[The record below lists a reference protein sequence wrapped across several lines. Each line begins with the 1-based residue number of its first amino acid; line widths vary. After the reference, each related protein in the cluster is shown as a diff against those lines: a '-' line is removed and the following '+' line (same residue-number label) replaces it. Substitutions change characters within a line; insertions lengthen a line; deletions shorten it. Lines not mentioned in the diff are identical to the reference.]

1 MKVKTLKS
9 FWFKQTETEVTEI
22 ALSPAWVA
30 NWAITFNSAQNM
42 ADDDLLSQTSLKFK
56 KVQLTQ

>member
-30 NWAITFNSAQNM
+30 TWPIAFNSAQNM